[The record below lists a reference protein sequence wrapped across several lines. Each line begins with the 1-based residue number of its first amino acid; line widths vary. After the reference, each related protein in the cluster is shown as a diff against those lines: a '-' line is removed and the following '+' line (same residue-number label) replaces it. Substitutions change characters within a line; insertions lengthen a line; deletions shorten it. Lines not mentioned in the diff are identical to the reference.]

1 LSLQEAKEVTNGS
14 YDPLILAPDRA
25 SVRLVLAVALLLAQ
39 CGIAFWQHLG
49 DTRYFAWAPND
60 YAVTYDLDVSVDG
73 RRLTREQ
80 IADRYRLDLSDR
92 LDREEKRELDLSP
105 RQHFLWEDPPQHLV
119 DRIDR
124 YEETYGSGTA
134 DVTLSYQVDGQEKRV
149 RRWPN

>member
-1 LSLQEAKEVTNGS
+1 MIPNGAW
-14 YDPLILAPDRA
+14 LRLA
-25 SVRLVLAVALLLAQ
+25 LAAALLAAQ
-39 CGIAFWQHLG
+39 CGIALWQHLG

-80 IADRYRLDLSDR
+80 IADRYRLDLTDR
-92 LDREEKRELDLSP
+92 VDRNEQRELGLSP
-105 RQHFLWEDPPQHLV
+105 HQHYLWEDPPQHLI

-134 DVTLSYQVDGQEKRV
+134 VVTLRYQVDGQSEHV
-149 RRWPN
+149 WRWPS